1 MAQGRSYFLLGLFV
15 IVGVLIGVAA
25 IIWLGAT
32 KYFQKGSMYAT
43 YFDESV
49 QGLQVDS
56 IVKYRGVDIGSVRT
70 IGIAPDR
77 RLVEVLMKIDV
88 KNFSPVSGVAA
99 KLSLAGITGI
109 VYVELD
115 RTTPGETTL
124 SPKDKDFH
132 SPYPIIPSAPSDIK
146 QIEASVNEV
155 LKNLKEIDLKGI
167 SDQVLK
173 TTKTIDEFVSGER
186 MNHIVASLGKAS
198 TNLASLTQKIDATMS
213 SGSVDEVIL
222 SARDAIKETRAL
234 IAQVKGEIESMK
246 LQQTSE
252 KVNEFVDATSRKTD
266 VTLTEAEIAVESLR
280 RAADSLNALI
290 DHLSVNPSALIFS
303 NPPKGE

>member
-1 MAQGRSYFLLGLFV
+1 MAKGRSYFLLGLFV
-15 IVGVLIGVAA
+15 IVGVLVGAAA

-56 IVKYRGVDIGSVRT
+56 IVKYRGVDIGSVRL
-70 IGIAPDR
+70 IDIAPDR

-88 KNFSPVSGVAA
+88 DNFSVNGVAA

-124 SPKDKDFH
+124 SPKGFQ
-132 SPYPIIPSAPSDIK
+132 SPYPVIPSAPSDIK
-146 QIEASVNEV
+146 QIEASVNDV
-155 LKNLKEIDLKGI
+155 LKSLKKIDLKGI

-186 MNHIVASLGKAS
+186 MNHILTNLGKAS
-198 TNLASLTQKIDATMS
+198 VNLASLTQKIDATMS
-213 SGSVDEVIL
+213 NGSVDEVIQG
-222 SARDAIKETRAL
+222 ARDAVKDARAL
-234 IAQVKGEIESMK
+234 IAQTRAEIEGMK
-246 LQQTSE
+246 LRQTAA
-252 KVNEFVDATSRKTD
+252 KVGDLVEMTSRKTE
-266 VTLTEAEIAVESLR
+266 VTLTDAGIAVESLR
-280 RAADSLNALI
+280 RSADSLEALI
-290 DHLSVNPSALIFS
+290 DRLSVDPSALIFS
-303 NPPKGE
+303 KPPKGE

>member
-1 MAQGRSYFLLGLFV
+1 MAKGRSYFLLGLFV
-15 IVGVLIGVAA
+15 IVGVLIGAAA

-56 IVKYRGVDIGSVRT
+56 IVKYRGVDIGSVRQ
-70 IGIAPDR
+70 IDIAPDR

-88 KNFSPVSGVAA
+88 ENFSVSGVAA

-124 SPKDKDFH
+124 SPKDFQ
-132 SPYPIIPSAPSDIK
+132 SPYPVIPSAPSDIK
-146 QIEASVNEV
+146 QIEGSINDV

-186 MNHIVASLGKAS
+186 MNRILADLGKAS
-198 TNLASLTQKIDATMS
+198 VNLASLTQKIDAMMS
-213 SGSVDEVIL
+213 NGSVDEVIQG
-222 SARDAIKETRAL
+222 ARDAVKEARAL
-234 IAQVKGEIESMK
+234 IAQMKGEIEGMK
-246 LQQTSE
+246 LRQTAG
-252 KVNEFVDATSRKTD
+252 KVGELVEMTSRKTE
-266 VTLTEAEIAVESLR
+266 VTLTDAGIAVESLR
-280 RAADSLNALI
+280 RAADSLEALI
-290 DHLSVNPSALIFS
+290 DRLSVDPSALIFS
-303 NPPKGE
+303 KPPKGE

>member
-25 IIWLGAT
+25 VIWLGAT

-56 IVKYRGVDIGSVRT
+56 IVKYRGVDIGSVRL
-70 IGIAPDR
+70 IDIAPDR

-88 KNFSPVSGVAA
+88 KNFSVGGVAA

-124 SPKDKDFH
+124 SPKGFQ
-132 SPYPIIPSAPSDIK
+132 SPYPVIPSAPSDIK
-146 QIEASVNEV
+146 QIEGSINDV

-167 SDQVLK
+167 SDQLLK

-186 MNHIVASLGKAS
+186 MNRILADLGKAS
-198 TNLASLTQKIDATMS
+198 VNLASLTQKIDAMMAN
-213 SGSVDEVIL
+213 GSVDEVIQG
-222 SARDAIKETRAL
+222 ARDAVKEARAL
-234 IAQVKGEIESMK
+234 IAQMKGEIEGMK
-246 LQQTSE
+246 LRQTAG
-252 KVNEFVDATSRKTD
+252 KVGELVEMTSRKTE
-266 VTLTEAEIAVESLR
+266 VTLTDAGIAVESLR
-280 RAADSLNALI
+280 RAADSLEALI
-290 DHLSVNPSALIFS
+290 DRLSADPSALIFS
-303 NPPKGE
+303 KPPKGE

>member
-1 MAQGRSYFLLGLFV
+1 MAKGRSYFLLGLFV
-15 IVGVLIGVAA
+15 IVGVLIGAAA

-56 IVKYRGVDIGSVRT
+56 IVKYRGVDIGTVRL
-70 IGIAPDR
+70 IDIAPDR

-88 KNFSPVSGVAA
+88 DNFSVNGVAA

-115 RTTPGETTL
+115 RTTPGEKTL
-124 SPKDKDFH
+124 SPKDFQ
-132 SPYPIIPSAPSDIK
+132 SPYPVIPSAPSDIK
-146 QIEASVNEV
+146 QIEASVNDV
-155 LKNLKEIDLKGI
+155 LKSLKEIDLKGI

-186 MNHIVASLGKAS
+186 MNHILTNLGKAS
-198 TNLASLTQKIDATMS
+198 VNLASLTQKIDATMS
-213 SGSVDEVIL
+213 NGSVDEVIQG
-222 SARDAIKETRAL
+222 ARDAVKDARAL
-234 IAQVKGEIESMK
+234 IAQTRAEIEGMK
-246 LQQTSE
+246 LRQTAA
-252 KVNEFVDATSRKTD
+252 KVGDLVEMTSRKTE
-266 VTLTEAEIAVESLR
+266 VTLTDAGLAVESLR
-280 RAADSLNALI
+280 RAADSLEALI
-290 DHLSVNPSALIFS
+290 DRLSVDPSALIFS
-303 NPPKGE
+303 KPPKGE

>member
-1 MAQGRSYFLLGLFV
+1 MAKGRSYFLLGLFV

-25 IIWLGAT
+25 IIWLGAS

-56 IVKYRGVDIGSVRT
+56 IVKYRGVDIGSVRL
-70 IGIAPDR
+70 IGIAQDR

-88 KNFSPVSGVAA
+88 DNFSVNGVAA

-115 RTTPGETTL
+115 RITPGETTL
-124 SPKDKDFH
+124 SPKDFQ
-132 SPYPIIPSAPSDIK
+132 SSYPVIPSAPSDIK
-146 QIEASVNEV
+146 QIEASVNDV
-155 LKNLKEIDLKGI
+155 LKSLKQIDLKGI

-186 MNHIVASLGKAS
+186 MNHILTNLSKAS
-198 TNLASLTQKIDATMS
+198 VNLASLTQKIDTTMS
-213 SGSVDEVIL
+213 NGSVDEAIQG
-222 SARDAIKETRAL
+222 AREAVKDARAL
-234 IAQVKGEIESMK
+234 IAQIKGEIEGMK
-246 LQQTSE
+246 LRQTAG
-252 KVNEFVDATSRKTD
+252 KVGELVEMTSRKTE
-266 VTLTEAEIAVESLR
+266 VTLTDAGIAVESLR
-280 RAADSLNALI
+280 RAADSLQTLI
-290 DHLSVNPSALIFS
+290 DRLSADPSALIFGK
-303 NPPKGE
+303 PPKGE

>member
-1 MAQGRSYFLLGLFV
+1 MAKGRSYFLLGLFV
-15 IVGVLIGVAA
+15 IVGVLVGAAA

-56 IVKYRGVDIGSVRT
+56 IVKYRGVDIGSVRL
-70 IGIAPDR
+70 IDIAPDR

-88 KNFSPVSGVAA
+88 DNFSVNGVAA

-124 SPKDKDFH
+124 SPKGFQ
-132 SPYPIIPSAPSDIK
+132 SPYPVIPSAPSDIK
-146 QIEASVNEV
+146 QIEASVNDV
-155 LKNLKEIDLKGI
+155 LKSLKEIDLKGI

-186 MNHIVASLGKAS
+186 MNHILTNLGKAS
-198 TNLASLTQKIDATMS
+198 VNLASLTQKIDATMS
-213 SGSVDEVIL
+213 NGSVDEVIQG
-222 SARDAIKETRAL
+222 ARDAVKDARAL
-234 IAQVKGEIESMK
+234 IAQTRAEIEGMK
-246 LQQTSE
+246 LRQTAA
-252 KVNEFVDATSRKTD
+252 KVGDLVEMTSRKTE
-266 VTLTEAEIAVESLR
+266 VTLTDAGIAVESLR
-280 RAADSLNALI
+280 RSADSLEALI
-290 DHLSVNPSALIFS
+290 DRLSADPSALIFS
-303 NPPKGE
+303 KPPKGE

>member
-1 MAQGRSYFLLGLFV
+1 
-15 IVGVLIGVAA
+15 VLIGVAA

-56 IVKYRGVDIGSVRT
+56 IVKYRGVDIGSVRM
-70 IGIAPDR
+70 IDIAPDR

-88 KNFSPVSGVAA
+88 KNFSVSGVAA

-124 SPKDKDFH
+124 TPRDFQ
-132 SPYPIIPSAPSDIK
+132 PRYPVIPSAPSDIS
-146 QIEASVNEV
+146 QIESSVNEV
-155 LKNLKEIDLKGI
+155 LKNLKQIDLKGI

-173 TTKTIDEFVSGER
+173 TTKTIDEFVSGDR
-186 MNHIVASLGKAS
+186 MNHIMANLGKAS
-198 TNLASLTQKIDATMS
+198 INLASLAQKIDATMS
-213 SGSVDEVIL
+213 GGSVDEVIVG
-222 SARDAIKETRAL
+222 ARDAVKETRAL
-234 IAQVKGEIESMK
+234 VAQIKGEIEGMK
-246 LQQTSE
+246 LRQTAE
-252 KVNEFVDATSRKTD
+252 KVGEMVDSTARKTS
-266 VTLTEAEIAVESLR
+266 VTLTEAGMAVESLK
-280 RAADSLNALI
+280 RAADSLEALI
-290 DHLSVNPSALIFS
+290 DRLGADPSALIFS
-303 NPPKGE
+303 KPPKGE

>member
-1 MAQGRSYFLLGLFV
+1 MAKGRSYFLLGLFV
-15 IVGVLIGVAA
+15 IVGVLIGAAA

-56 IVKYRGVDIGSVRT
+56 IVKYRGVDIGSVRL
-70 IGIAPDR
+70 IDIAPDR

-88 KNFSPVSGVAA
+88 KNFSVNGVAA
-99 KLSLAGITGI
+99 KLTLAGITGI

-124 SPKDKDFH
+124 SPKGFQ
-132 SPYPIIPSAPSDIK
+132 SPYPVIPSAPSDIK
-146 QIEASVNEV
+146 QIEASVNDV
-155 LKNLKEIDLKGI
+155 LKSLKEIDLKGI

-186 MNHIVASLGKAS
+186 MNHILTNLGKAS
-198 TNLASLTQKIDATMS
+198 VNLASLTQKIDATMS
-213 SGSVDEVIL
+213 NGSVDEVIQG
-222 SARDAIKETRAL
+222 ARDAVKDARAL
-234 IAQVKGEIESMK
+234 IAQTRGEIEGMK
-246 LQQTSE
+246 LRQTAGKIGDLVE
-252 KVNEFVDATSRKTD
+252 MTSRKTE
-266 VTLTEAEIAVESLR
+266 VTLTDAGIAVESLR
-280 RAADSLNALI
+280 RAADSLEALI
-290 DHLSVNPSALIFS
+290 DRLSADPSALIFS
-303 NPPKGE
+303 KPPKGE

>member
-1 MAQGRSYFLLGLFV
+1 MAKGRSYFLLGLFV
-15 IVGVLIGVAA
+15 IVGVLIGAAA

-56 IVKYRGVDIGSVRT
+56 IVKYRGVDIGSVRL
-70 IGIAPDR
+70 IDIAPDR

-88 KNFSPVSGVAA
+88 KNFSVGGVAA

-124 SPKDKDFH
+124 SPKGFQ
-132 SPYPIIPSAPSDIK
+132 SPYPVIPSAPSDIK
-146 QIEASVNEV
+146 QIEGSINDV

-186 MNHIVASLGKAS
+186 MNRILADLGKAS
-198 TNLASLTQKIDATMS
+198 VNLASLTQKIDATMS
-213 SGSVDEVIL
+213 NGSVDEVIQG
-222 SARDAIKETRAL
+222 ARDAVKDARAL
-234 IAQVKGEIESMK
+234 IAQTRAEIEGMK
-246 LQQTSE
+246 LRQTAA
-252 KVNEFVDATSRKTD
+252 KVGDLVEMTSRKTE
-266 VTLTEAEIAVESLR
+266 VTLTDAGIAVESLR
-280 RAADSLNALI
+280 RAADSLEALI
-290 DHLSVNPSALIFS
+290 DRLSVDPSALIFS
-303 NPPKGE
+303 KPPKGE

>member
-1 MAQGRSYFLLGLFV
+1 MAKGRSYFLLGLFV
-15 IVGVLIGVAA
+15 IVGVLVGAAA

-56 IVKYRGVDIGSVRT
+56 IVKYRGVDIGSVRL
-70 IGIAPDR
+70 IDIAPDR

-88 KNFSPVSGVAA
+88 DNFSVNGVAA

-124 SPKDKDFH
+124 SPKGFQ
-132 SPYPIIPSAPSDIK
+132 SPYPVIPSAPSDIK
-146 QIEASVNEV
+146 QIEASVNDV
-155 LKNLKEIDLKGI
+155 LKSLKEIDLKGI

-186 MNHIVASLGKAS
+186 MNHILTNLGKAS
-198 TNLASLTQKIDATMS
+198 VNLASLTQKIDATMS
-213 SGSVDEVIL
+213 NGSVDEVIQG
-222 SARDAIKETRAL
+222 ARDAVKDARAL
-234 IAQVKGEIESMK
+234 IAQTRAEIEGMK
-246 LQQTSE
+246 LRQTAA
-252 KVNEFVDATSRKTD
+252 KVGDLVEMTSRKTE
-266 VTLTEAEIAVESLR
+266 VTLTDAGIAVESLR
-280 RAADSLNALI
+280 RSADSLEALI
-290 DHLSVNPSALIFS
+290 DRLSVDPSALIFS
-303 NPPKGE
+303 KPPKGE

>member
-1 MAQGRSYFLLGLFV
+1 MAKGRSYFLLGLFV
-15 IVGVLIGVAA
+15 IVGVLIGAAA

-56 IVKYRGVDIGSVRT
+56 IVKYRGVDIGSVRL
-70 IGIAPDR
+70 IDIAPDR

-88 KNFSPVSGVAA
+88 DNFSVNGVAA

-124 SPKDKDFH
+124 SPKGFQ
-132 SPYPIIPSAPSDIK
+132 SPYPVIPSAPSDIK
-146 QIEASVNEV
+146 QIEGSINDV

-186 MNHIVASLGKAS
+186 MNRILADLGKAS
-198 TNLASLTQKIDATMS
+198 VNLASLTQKIDAMMAN
-213 SGSVDEVIL
+213 GSVDEVIQG
-222 SARDAIKETRAL
+222 ARDA
-234 IAQVKGEIESMK
+234 VK
-246 LQQTSE
+246 
-252 KVNEFVDATSRKTD
+252 
-266 VTLTEAEIAVESLR
+266 
-280 RAADSLNALI
+280 
-290 DHLSVNPSALIFS
+290 
-303 NPPKGE
+303 

>member
-1 MAQGRSYFLLGLFV
+1 MAKGRSYFLLGLFV
-15 IVGVLIGVAA
+15 IVGVLIGAAA

-56 IVKYRGVDIGSVRT
+56 IVKYRGVDIGSVRL
-70 IGIAPDR
+70 IDIAPDR

-88 KNFSPVSGVAA
+88 KNFSVNGVAA
-99 KLSLAGITGI
+99 KLTLAGITGI

-124 SPKDKDFH
+124 SPKGFQ
-132 SPYPIIPSAPSDIK
+132 SPYPVIPSAPSDIK
-146 QIEASVNEV
+146 QIEASVNDV
-155 LKNLKEIDLKGI
+155 LKSLKEIDLKGI

-186 MNHIVASLGKAS
+186 MNHILTNLGKAS
-198 TNLASLTQKIDATMS
+198 VNLASLTQKIDATMS
-213 SGSVDEVIL
+213 NGSVDEVIQG
-222 SARDAIKETRAL
+222 ARDAVKDARAL
-234 IAQVKGEIESMK
+234 IAQTRAEIEGMK
-246 LQQTSE
+246 LRQTAA
-252 KVNEFVDATSRKTD
+252 KVSDLVEMTSRKTE
-266 VTLTEAEIAVESLR
+266 VTLTDAGIAVESLR
-280 RAADSLNALI
+280 RAADSLQALI
-290 DHLSVNPSALIFS
+290 DRLSADPSALIFS
-303 NPPKGE
+303 KPPKGE

>member
-1 MAQGRSYFLLGLFV
+1 MAKGRSYFLLGLFV
-15 IVGVLIGVAA
+15 IVGVLIGAAA

-56 IVKYRGVDIGSVRT
+56 IVKYRGVDIGTVRL
-70 IGIAPDR
+70 IDIAPDR

-88 KNFSPVSGVAA
+88 DNFSVNGVAA

-115 RTTPGETTL
+115 RTTPGEKTL
-124 SPKDKDFH
+124 SPKDFQ
-132 SPYPIIPSAPSDIK
+132 SPYPVIPSAPSDIK
-146 QIEASVNEV
+146 QIEASVNDV
-155 LKNLKEIDLKGI
+155 LKSLKEIDLKGI

-186 MNHIVASLGKAS
+186 MNHILTNLGKAS
-198 TNLASLTQKIDATMS
+198 VNLASLTQKIDATMS
-213 SGSVDEVIL
+213 NGSVDEVIQG
-222 SARDAIKETRAL
+222 ARDAVKDARAL
-234 IAQVKGEIESMK
+234 IAQTRAEIEGMK
-246 LQQTSE
+246 LRQTAA
-252 KVNEFVDATSRKTD
+252 KVGDLVEMTSRKTE
-266 VTLTEAEIAVESLR
+266 VTLTDAGIAVESLR
-280 RAADSLNALI
+280 RASDSLEALI
-290 DHLSVNPSALIFS
+290 DRLSVDPSALIFS
-303 NPPKGE
+303 KPPKGE

>member
-1 MAQGRSYFLLGLFV
+1 MAKGRSYFLLGLFV
-15 IVGVLIGVAA
+15 IVGVLVGAAA

-56 IVKYRGVDIGSVRT
+56 IVKYRGVDIGSVRL
-70 IGIAPDR
+70 IDIAPDR

-88 KNFSPVSGVAA
+88 DNFSVNGVAA

-124 SPKDKDFH
+124 SPKGFQ
-132 SPYPIIPSAPSDIK
+132 SPYPVIPSAPSDIK
-146 QIEASVNEV
+146 QIEASVNDV
-155 LKNLKEIDLKGI
+155 LKSLKEIDLKGI

-186 MNHIVASLGKAS
+186 MNHILTNLGKAS
-198 TNLASLTQKIDATMS
+198 VNLASLTQKIDATMS
-213 SGSVDEVIL
+213 NGSVDEVIQG
-222 SARDAIKETRAL
+222 ARDAVKDARAL
-234 IAQVKGEIESMK
+234 IAQTRAEIEGMK
-246 LQQTSE
+246 LRQTAA
-252 KVNEFVDATSRKTD
+252 KVGDLVEMTSRKTE
-266 VTLTEAEIAVESLR
+266 VTLTDAGIAVESLR
-280 RAADSLNALI
+280 RAADSLEALI
-290 DHLSVNPSALIFS
+290 DRLSVDPSALIFS
-303 NPPKGE
+303 KPPKGE

>member
-1 MAQGRSYFLLGLFV
+1 MAKGRSYFLLGLFV
-15 IVGVLIGVAA
+15 IVGVLVGAAA

-56 IVKYRGVDIGSVRT
+56 IVKYRGVDIGTVRL
-70 IGIAPDR
+70 IDIAPDR

-88 KNFSPVSGVAA
+88 DNFSVNGVAA

-115 RTTPGETTL
+115 RTTPGEKTL
-124 SPKDKDFH
+124 SPKDFQ
-132 SPYPIIPSAPSDIK
+132 SPYPVIPSAPSDIK
-146 QIEASVNEV
+146 QIEASVNDV
-155 LKNLKEIDLKGI
+155 LKSLKEIDLKGI

-186 MNHIVASLGKAS
+186 MNHILTNLGKAS
-198 TNLASLTQKIDATMS
+198 VNLASLTQKIDATMS
-213 SGSVDEVIL
+213 NGSVDEVIQG
-222 SARDAIKETRAL
+222 ARDAVKDARAL
-234 IAQVKGEIESMK
+234 IAQTRAEIEGMK
-246 LQQTSE
+246 LRQTAA
-252 KVNEFVDATSRKTD
+252 KVGDLVEMTSRKTE
-266 VTLTEAEIAVESLR
+266 VTLTDAGIAVESLR
-280 RAADSLNALI
+280 RAADSLEALI
-290 DHLSVNPSALIFS
+290 DRLSVDPSALIFS
-303 NPPKGE
+303 KPPKGE

>member
-1 MAQGRSYFLLGLFV
+1 MAKGRSYFLLGLFV
-15 IVGVLIGVAA
+15 IVGVLIGAAA

-56 IVKYRGVDIGSVRT
+56 IVKYRGVDIGSVRL
-70 IGIAPDR
+70 IDIAPDR

-88 KNFSPVSGVAA
+88 DNFSVNGVAA

-115 RTTPGETTL
+115 RTTPGEKTL
-124 SPKDKDFH
+124 SPKDFQ
-132 SPYPIIPSAPSDIK
+132 SPYPVIPSAPSDIK
-146 QIEASVNEV
+146 QIEASVNDV
-155 LKNLKEIDLKGI
+155 LKSLKEIDLKGI

-186 MNHIVASLGKAS
+186 MNHILTNLGKAS
-198 TNLASLTQKIDATMS
+198 VNLASLTQKIDATMS
-213 SGSVDEVIL
+213 NGSVDEVIQG
-222 SARDAIKETRAL
+222 ARDAVKDARAL
-234 IAQVKGEIESMK
+234 IAQTRAEIEGMK
-246 LQQTSE
+246 LRQTAA
-252 KVNEFVDATSRKTD
+252 KVGDLVEMTSRKTE
-266 VTLTEAEIAVESLR
+266 VTLTDAGIAVESLR
-280 RAADSLNALI
+280 RAADSLEALI
-290 DHLSVNPSALIFS
+290 DRLSVDPSALIFS
-303 NPPKGE
+303 KPPKGE

>member
-1 MAQGRSYFLLGLFV
+1 MAEGRSYFLLGLFV

-32 KYFQKGSMYAT
+32 KYFQKGTMYAT

-56 IVKYRGVDIGSVRT
+56 IVKYRGVDIGSVRR

-88 KNFSPVSGVAA
+88 ENFSVGGVAA

-115 RTTPGETTL
+115 RTTPGETAF
-124 SPKDKDFH
+124 SPKDFQ
-132 SPYPIIPSAPSDIK
+132 SPYPVIPSTPSDIK
-146 QIEASVNEV
+146 RIEGSVNEV

-186 MNHIVASLGKAS
+186 MNRIVANLGKAS
-198 TNLASLTQKIDATMS
+198 INLASLTQKIDATMS
-213 SGSVDEVIL
+213 SGSVDEAIL
-222 SARDAIKETRAL
+222 GARDAVKETRAL

-252 KVNEFVDATSRKTD
+252 KVNEFVDATSRKTN
-266 VTLTEAEIAVESLR
+266 VTLTEAEIAVESVR

-290 DHLSVNPSALIFS
+290 DRLSLDPSALIFS
-303 NPPKGE
+303 KPPKGE

>member
-1 MAQGRSYFLLGLFV
+1 MAKGRSYFLLGLFV
-15 IVGVLIGVAA
+15 IVGVLIGAAA

-56 IVKYRGVDIGSVRT
+56 IVKYRGVDIGTVRL
-70 IGIAPDR
+70 IDIAPDR

-88 KNFSPVSGVAA
+88 DNFSVNGVAA

-115 RTTPGETTL
+115 RTTPGEKTL
-124 SPKDKDFH
+124 SPKDFQ
-132 SPYPIIPSAPSDIK
+132 SPYPVIPSAPSDIK
-146 QIEASVNEV
+146 QIEASVNDV
-155 LKNLKEIDLKGI
+155 LKSLKEIDLKGI

-186 MNHIVASLGKAS
+186 MNHILTNLGKAS
-198 TNLASLTQKIDATMS
+198 VNLASLTQKIDATMS
-213 SGSVDEVIL
+213 NGSVDEVIQG
-222 SARDAIKETRAL
+222 ARDAVKDARAL
-234 IAQVKGEIESMK
+234 IAQTRAEIEGMK
-246 LQQTSE
+246 LRQTAA
-252 KVNEFVDATSRKTD
+252 KVGDLVEMTSRKTE
-266 VTLTEAEIAVESLR
+266 VTLTDAGIAVESLR
-280 RAADSLNALI
+280 RAADSLEALI
-290 DHLSVNPSALIFS
+290 DRLSVDPSALIFS
-303 NPPKGE
+303 KPPKGE

>member
-1 MAQGRSYFLLGLFV
+1 MAKGRSYFLLGLFV
-15 IVGVLIGVAA
+15 IVGVLIGAAA

-56 IVKYRGVDIGSVRT
+56 IVKYRGVDIGSVRL
-70 IGIAPDR
+70 IDIAPDR

-88 KNFSPVSGVAA
+88 KNFSVGGVAA

-124 SPKDKDFH
+124 SPKGFQ
-132 SPYPIIPSAPSDIK
+132 SPYPVIPSAPSDIK
-146 QIEASVNEV
+146 QIEGSINDV

-186 MNHIVASLGKAS
+186 MNRILADLGKAS
-198 TNLASLTQKIDATMS
+198 VNLASLTQKIDAMMAN
-213 SGSVDEVIL
+213 GSVDEVIQG
-222 SARDAIKETRAL
+222 ARDAVKEARAL
-234 IAQVKGEIESMK
+234 IAQMKGEIEGMK
-246 LQQTSE
+246 LRQTAG
-252 KVNEFVDATSRKTD
+252 KVGELVEMTSRKTE
-266 VTLTEAEIAVESLR
+266 VTLTDAGIAVESLR
-280 RAADSLNALI
+280 RAADSLEALI
-290 DHLSVNPSALIFS
+290 DRLSADPSALIFS
-303 NPPKGE
+303 KPAKGE

>member
-1 MAQGRSYFLLGLFV
+1 MAKGRSYFLLGLFV

-25 IIWLGAT
+25 IIWLGAS

-56 IVKYRGVDIGSVRT
+56 IVKYRGVDIGTVRL
-70 IGIAPDR
+70 IDIAPDR

-88 KNFSPVSGVAA
+88 DNFSVNGVAA

-115 RTTPGETTL
+115 RITPGETIY
-124 SPKDKDFH
+124 SPKGFQ
-132 SPYPIIPSAPSDIK
+132 SPYPVIPSAPSDIK
-146 QIEASVNEV
+146 QIEASINDV
-155 LKNLKEIDLKGI
+155 LKNLKQIDLKGI

-186 MNHIVASLGKAS
+186 MNHILTNLSKAS
-198 TNLASLTQKIDATMS
+198 VNLASLTQRIDTTMS
-213 SGSVDEVIL
+213 NGSVDE
-222 SARDAIKETRAL
+222 AIQGAGEAVKEARAL
-234 IAQVKGEIESMK
+234 IAQIKGEIEGMK
-246 LQQTSE
+246 LRQTAG
-252 KVNEFVDATSRKTD
+252 KVGELVEMTSRKTE
-266 VTLTEAEIAVESLR
+266 VTLTDAGIAVESLR
-280 RAADSLNALI
+280 RAADSLQALI
-290 DHLSVNPSALIFS
+290 DRLSADPSALIFS
-303 NPPKGE
+303 KPPKGE